1 MQTQSTSPNVLPL
14 KLIYSVREVC
24 GLFGISRALFYKLRQ
39 EGRGPAV
46 IKLGKRTLIS
56 NEALQAWQRSLEK
69 AA

>member
-1 MQTQSTSPNVLPL
+1 MQTKSISPDVVSVKP
-14 KLIYSVREVC
+14 IYSVREVC

-56 NEALQAWQRSLEK
+56 NEALQAWWRSLEK